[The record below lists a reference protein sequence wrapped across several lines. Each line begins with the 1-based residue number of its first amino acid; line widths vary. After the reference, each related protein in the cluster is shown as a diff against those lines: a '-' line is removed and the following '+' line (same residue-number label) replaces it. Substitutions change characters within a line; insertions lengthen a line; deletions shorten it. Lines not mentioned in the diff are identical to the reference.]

1 MRKCDFCMEMQVEE
15 TTESTVF
22 WVVFVHASTDAKERK
37 SQWDYLI
44 ERKQYCGSK
53 WILGVT

>member
-1 MRKCDFCMEMQVEE
+1 MEMQVEE
-15 TTESTVF
+15 TTEGTMF

-44 ERKQYCGSK
+44 ERKQYWGSK